1 MGLPPLQPCIP
12 QCPSVTCGMRL
23 KAGRGARTLRIYHE
37 APFPRTQCTNPNLDP
52 YIEQRYS
59 AVGNSLALVVPVT
72 QLPVSWHPR
81 GFEAPPAHS
90 RCLSHLIP
98 PQFPA
103 EIVVKARI
111 FPVGVHPSS
120 QSIARKPPCAMQGG
134 VFQCG
139 PWGEPFKEICAP
151 TFERCRVTVPCCDG
165 HLMALTQASNECKIW
180 SNPPPLDGYWAPWGP
195 GFPKIEL
202 EENTQISGNCQN
214 CRREGGGLTRFCT
227 HRYACGH
234 RSWVGL
240 RRRRSRV
247 PGGGPGA
254 ASRISAAPHRVI
266 EPRRWTRGNNNIM
279 PRLVRD
285 P

>member
-1 MGLPPLQPCIP
+1 MGLPPLQPRIP

-165 HLMALTQASNECKIW
+165 LLMALTQASNECKIW

-202 EENTQISGNCQN
+202 EENTKISGNCQN
-214 CRREGGGLTRFCT
+214 SRREGRFDQILHSPLCLWPPLVGGLTKT
-227 HRYACGH
+227 KK
-234 RSWVGL
+234 SSTWW
-240 RRRRSRV
+240 
-247 PGGGPGA
+247 
-254 ASRISAAPHRVI
+254 
-266 EPRRWTRGNNNIM
+266 WTRGSKPYIGCAS
-279 PRLVRD
+279 PGH
-285 P
+285 